1 MNNQVKITRAK
12 TDNELIVSW
21 LKSKPSRLT
30 QIQYLRNINQ
40 FRKFCPLPISEIKV
54 EDIEDFLMMLE
65 IKEYK
70 PATIAQ
76 KFNSVKSLFAYALAV
91 GYIQVN
97 PTSVL
102 KTPTVHDTINQK
114 LLSVSDVKVLIDN
127 AKSLRDSL
135 LIKVLFGLGLR
146 VSEAVKLKW
155 SDFWENDQGNIK
167 VRIIGK
173 GNKQRDLLVPP
184 QLYQDLLT
192 LKQENNPYVFH
203 AWSRRHPLRTNTVFY
218 ILKKIAKKTGLTDK
232 LSAHW
237 LRHSHA
243 TESLKNGCDLSLLMQ
258 SLGHSS
264 IKTTQKY
271 LCLRENEGSASF
283 INL

>member
-1 MNNQVKITRAK
+1 MNQIVKITRAEN
-12 TDNELIVSW
+12 DNELIISW
-21 LKSKPSRLT
+21 LNSKPSRLT

-40 FRKFCPLPISEIKV
+40 FRKFCPLLISEMKV
-54 EDIEDFLMMLE
+54 EDIQDFLRMLQM
-65 IKEYK
+65 KDYK

-76 KFNSVKSLFAYALAV
+76 KFNSVKSLFSYALAV

-97 PTSVL
+97 PCSIL

-114 LLSVSDVKVLIDN
+114 LLTINDVKVLVEN
-127 AKSLRDSL
+127 AKSDRDAL
-135 LIKVLFGLGLR
+135 LIKILFGLGLR
-146 VSEAVKLKW
+146 VSEAVRLTW
-155 SDFWENDQGNIK
+155 SDFWINEAGNIK

-173 GNKQRDLLVPP
+173 GNKRRDLLVPYP
-184 QLYQDLLT
+184 LYQDLLT
-192 LKQENNPYVFH
+192 LKEDGNPYVFH
-203 AWSRRHPLRTNTVFY
+203 VYQRQQPLRTNSVFY
-218 ILKKIAKKTGLTDK
+218 LLKKIAKKTGLTDK

-283 INL
+283 IDF